1 VDISVYLRFILAL
14 AGVLA
19 LIAIAAFIL
28 KRVGWGGMTAPKSG
42 QKRLAVTAAIALD
55 GRRRLVLVRR
65 DDVEHLLLI
74 GGPADL
80 VVENLIAP
88 RASGFEKNLAPQPT
102 KPASGSATGAP

>member
-80 VVENLIAP
+80 VVESGIAP
-88 RASGFEKNLAPQPT
+88 RASGFEKNLAPQLT

>member
-1 VDISVYLRFILAL
+1 MDISIYLRFILAL

-80 VVENLIAP
+80 VVENGIAP
-88 RASGFEKNLAPQPT
+88 RASGFEKNLAPQLT